1 MQGVNHYTW
10 GLYMYLGSDQGADIR
25 RTRGNPPP
33 PLGTQLCAWGPG
45 QGYLYQEKV
54 AREAAIIGHDISD
67 HQSPSTHSR
76 YY

>member
-1 MQGVNHYTW
+1 VTVVTCSQC
-10 GLYMYLGSDQGADIR
+10 SDQLEGADIR

-67 HQSPSTHSR
+67 HQSVAIDA
-76 YY
+76 